1 MAAHRMLTIGVDVG
15 GTKVLGL
22 ALGERGSTVA
32 EARSPTPVGA
42 DAILA
47 CVVEVA
53 NKVMGSAGGEVAAI
67 GVGMPGL
74 VDRAGRLRFA
84 PNLPGVVEV
93 DLRAGL
99 EPHFPDTALVFDN
112 DATCAGVAEW
122 AHGAAQG
129 TSDAIFVS
137 LGTGIGGG
145 MVMGGQVFRG
155 ANGFAGEIGHMV
167 VDPHGPPCPC
177 GKRGC
182 WERFASGSAL
192 GRFGREAAE
201 GGRAPRWVELAGD
214 YESVRGEHVVRAAQ
228 EGDPPALEVIAQFG
242 WWLSLGLA
250 NLANAFDPEVFV
262 LGGGLVEAGDLLFA
276 PARAAFAELVEANEH
291 RPPIAI
297 VPAQLGERAGAI
309 GAAVMARNVTRGEKR
324 P

>member
-22 ALGERGSTVA
+22 ALDERGSTVA

-42 DAILA
+42 DPILA

-74 VDRAGRLRFA
+74 VDRSGKLRFA

-93 DLRAGL
+93 DLRARL

-122 AHGAAQG
+122 AHGAARG
-129 TSDAIFVS
+129 TTDSLFIS

-145 MVMGGQVFRG
+145 MIMGGQVFRG
-155 ANGFAGEIGHMV
+155 ANGFAGEFGHMV

-182 WERFASGSAL
+182 WERYSSGSGLSRLA
-192 GRFGREAAE
+192 REAAQA
-201 GGRAPRWVELAGD
+201 GQAGRVVTLAGGD
-214 YESVRGEHVVRAAQ
+214 PEAVRGEHVVRAAV
-228 EGDPPALEVIAQFG
+228 EGDEEARAVIAEFG
-242 WWLSLGLA
+242 WWLALGLA
-250 NLANAFDPEVFV
+250 NLA
-262 LGGGLVEAGDLLFA
+262 
-276 PARAAFAELVEANEH
+276 
-291 RPPIAI
+291 
-297 VPAQLGERAGAI
+297 
-309 GAAVMARNVTRGEKR
+309 
-324 P
+324 